1 MALLRTLTDSERSK
15 EPLFAWH
22 DKVLWLTDERHECLD
37 CDHKSSVCAETYGEM
52 PGDDFGEDEP
62 GTIRCP
68 ACLSWYYVFA
78 DGMGKDV
85 FGKDKESS

>member
-15 EPLFAWH
+15 EPLYAWH
-22 DKVLWLTDERHECLD
+22 DKVLWLTDECHECMD

-52 PGDDFGEDEP
+52 RDDEVDGE

-68 ACLSWYYVFA
+68 ACLSWYYCLA
-78 DGMGKDV
+78 DGK
-85 FGKDKESS
+85 GKDKECP